1 MNNKTS
7 QTNQENYQLLTID
20 IETESTTEEKEHA
33 LIPHLN
39 RITVIGVENVETGH
53 TAVYRNLEEF
63 KRDIWQDPEFKFLGH
78 NFKWDFK
85 NLTYHLGQLPAAGY
99 SAYLHDTRAMAAIC
113 TDKVPESYLETYEA
127 KRKKLNLLLPKGQG
141 HREARGNSLKV
152 LAPYFLGVDPFWE
165 TTTNHNNDTYVL
177 QDVQYTTRLYKFLT
191 QRLQELG
198 QYDFYLKNMEWNR
211 SAITPAEV
219 NGLQLDAPNLIKL
232 KEQLSF
238 EERQLQT
245 QIRGEWLPHMLAW
258 EQKARDELQQEYQQ
272 MFEQAYSKPTKKPKD
287 VAALQSKYAGLYHN
301 SITKNPPKFN
311 LDSPLQMKWLLKEQL
326 NYNVTNLEGK
336 ESTGVE
342 VLERLARTDE
352 TVSKLLKF
360 RETQKVLTG
369 FIPEY
374 LAMQRPNGS
383 INTNFNFDGTRTG
396 RLSCIA
402 KGTLIQ
408 VPGGE
413 VPIEE
418 VKEGDYVYCYTKN
431 NKLTIKKVT
440 ATHKQG
446 VKETVK
452 IKVQSSGDGRVLELI
467 CTPDHKI
474 KTKYKGWVEAKDLTQ
489 HTKVLHLRRNKL
501 PSGRIRLYSTDRG
514 QELEEA
520 IIKREFFK
528 APPQLHIHHIDT
540 NKSNNSLDN
549 LAICTRRGHI
559 KIHSQL
565 NGEITG
571 QRQTVTK
578 EYSKYSILR
587 MIAKVRGKTSLAKLG
602 FVALKRHA
610 NMRGISIPEVTSRY
624 SKVTGLYL
632 NQTNVLKALEGRDVE
647 QAAKVL
653 GIGTRKL
660 KALCWKYGITYN
672 HMIVSVKPHLP
683 METFDLT
690 VEDEHN
696 FIAGEI
702 CVHNCSSINL
712 QQTPKRLKSYFTAR
726 PGKLLATYDL
736 GAIEPVIL
744 AYFSQ
749 DPNLCKLI
757 LAGESFHSINAIN
770 MFNLECTEKEVKKL
784 YPLERDLA
792 KTLGLAILYGA
803 GVNRVVMAAAQAGV
817 EISHSRAKEIVYGLR
832 NYYKGVWEFKQE
844 LDQLLESGEVLF
856 NLFGRPFKI
865 ENRDDV
871 YMKGLNT
878 LIQGSGSDLTQQAA
892 CDISKIPGCT
902 PLAFVHDSVVTEID
916 AVRSEELC
924 NKIQY
929 EFTKFKLPSQYG
941 NLPLTVE
948 GGAYECWD

>member
-113 TDKVPESYLETYEA
+113 TEKVPESYLETYEA

-177 QDVQYTTRLYKFLT
+177 QDVQYTTRLYRFLT

-232 KEQLSF
+232 KEQLMM
-238 EERQLQT
+238 EERQLQA

-272 MFEQAYSKPTKKPKD
+272 MFEQAYNKPTKKPKD

-374 LAMQRPNGS
+374 LAMQRPDGS

-396 RLSCIA
+396 RLS
-402 KGTLIQ
+402 
-408 VPGGE
+408 
-413 VPIEE
+413 
-418 VKEGDYVYCYTKN
+418 
-431 NKLTIKKVT
+431 
-440 ATHKQG
+440 
-446 VKETVK
+446 
-452 IKVQSSGDGRVLELI
+452 
-467 CTPDHKI
+467 
-474 KTKYKGWVEAKDLTQ
+474 
-489 HTKVLHLRRNKL
+489 
-501 PSGRIRLYSTDRG
+501 
-514 QELEEA
+514 
-520 IIKREFFK
+520 
-528 APPQLHIHHIDT
+528 
-540 NKSNNSLDN
+540 
-549 LAICTRRGHI
+549 
-559 KIHSQL
+559 
-565 NGEITG
+565 
-571 QRQTVTK
+571 
-578 EYSKYSILR
+578 
-587 MIAKVRGKTSLAKLG
+587 
-602 FVALKRHA
+602 
-610 NMRGISIPEVTSRY
+610 
-624 SKVTGLYL
+624 
-632 NQTNVLKALEGRDVE
+632 
-647 QAAKVL
+647 
-653 GIGTRKL
+653 
-660 KALCWKYGITYN
+660 
-672 HMIVSVKPHLP
+672 
-683 METFDLT
+683 
-690 VEDEHN
+690 
-696 FIAGEI
+696 
-702 CVHNCSSINL
+702 CSSINL

-757 LAGESFHSINAIN
+757 LAGESFHSINAIT
-770 MFNLECTEKEVKKL
+770 MFNLDCMEKEVKKL
-784 YPLERDLA
+784 YPLLRDLA

-832 NYYKGVWEFKQE
+832 NYYRGVWEFKQE

-892 CDISKIPGCT
+892 CDISKILGCT

-916 AVRSEELC
+916 AAMSEELC

>member
-39 RITVIGVENVETGH
+39 KITVIGIENVETGH

-152 LAPYFLGVDPFWE
+152 LAPYFLGVDAFWE
-165 TTTNHNNDTYVL
+165 TTTNHDNDTYVL
-177 QDVQYTTRLYKFLT
+177 QDVQYTTRLYRFLT

-219 NGLQLDAPNLIKL
+219 NGLQLDAPSLIKL
-232 KEQLSF
+232 KEQLMM

-272 MFEQAYSKPTKKPKD
+272 MFEQAYNKPTKKPKD

-374 LAMQRPNGS
+374 LAMQRPDGS

-413 VPIEE
+413 VPIEQIR
-418 VKEGDYVYCYTKN
+418 EGDYVYCYTKSN
-431 NKLTIKKVT
+431 RLTIKRVI
-440 ATHKQG
+440 ATHEQG
-446 VKETVK
+446 IKETVK
-452 IKVQSSGDGRVLELI
+452 VQSLSDGELLELV
-467 CTPDHKI
+467 CTPDHRI
-474 KTKYKGWVEAKDLTQ
+474 KTRDNGWVEAKDLTE
-489 HTKVLHLRRNKL
+489 HSPVINLRRGE
-501 PSGRIRLYSTDRG
+501 SRVYS
-514 QELEEA
+514 A
-520 IIKREFFK
+520 
-528 APPQLHIHHIDT
+528 
-540 NKSNNSLDN
+540 
-549 LAICTRRGHI
+549 
-559 KIHSQL
+559 
-565 NGEITG
+565 
-571 QRQTVTK
+571 
-578 EYSKYSILR
+578 
-587 MIAKVRGKTSLAKLG
+587 
-602 FVALKRHA
+602 
-610 NMRGISIPEVTSRY
+610 
-624 SKVTGLYL
+624 
-632 NQTNVLKALEGRDVE
+632 DV
-647 QAAKVL
+647 
-653 GIGTRKL
+653 
-660 KALCWKYGITYN
+660 
-672 HMIVSVKPHLP
+672 HMIISVKPHVP

-916 AVRSEELC
+916 AARSEELC